1 MSADVPIADA
11 MLCWNSGLHGET
23 PGCIV
28 VRHPDYND
36 ASEDYSSSVGACF
49 ADWRGRDTRGQQLQ
63 LIIEAWHIA
72 AFYAVPIEQVHQALL
87 VIPEYR
93 SMLAD
98 DCLPR
103 QFISERQ

>member
-1 MSADVPIADA
+1 MSADIPIADA
-11 MLCWNSGLHGET
+11 MLCWNSGFNGDT

-36 ASEDYSSSVGACF
+36 ASEDYSSTVGACS
-49 ADWRGRDTRGQQLQ
+49 AGWRKRDTRGQQLQ
-63 LIIEAWHIA
+63 LMVEAWHIA

-103 QFISERQ
+103 QFASERQ